1 MRSLVIGLRNFA
13 RDPSARAVLG
23 VATVLV
29 AIGTVFYRRVEDLAW
44 IDSLYFCVITL
55 ATVGYGDISPATT
68 AGKVFTMFYVVIGIG
83 IFVALVTQ
91 ISHHLIAARSPDSP
105 RANGS
110 ENEKNPGSST
120 RGS

>member
-1 MRSLVIGLRNFA
+1 MRSLIIGLRNFG

-23 VATVLV
+23 VALVLIV
-29 AIGTVFYRRVEDLAW
+29 IGTVFYRRVEDLAW

-55 ATVGYGDISPATT
+55 ATIGYGDISPATT
-68 AGKVFTMFYVVIGIG
+68 AGKVFTMFYVVLGIG
-83 IFVALVTQ
+83 IFVALATQ
-91 ISHHLIAARSPDSP
+91 VSQHLIEARRPHSLEVDD
-105 RANGS
+105 S

>member
-1 MRSLVIGLRNFA
+1 MRTLVIGLRNFCM
-13 RDPSARAVLG
+13 DPSARAALAIAG
-23 VATVLV
+23 GLITV
-29 AIGTVFYRRVEDLAW
+29 GTVFYRRVEDLSW

-68 AGKVFTMFYVVIGIG
+68 AGKIFTMFYVVIGIG

-91 ISHHLIAARSPDSP
+91 ISHHLIAARSAGSP
-105 RANGS
+105 PSNGP
-110 ENEKNPGSST
+110 ENEKNLGPST